1 MDKLFYADSS
11 AKREIL
17 YGELFDD
24 LGRARHYSPYCKSG
38 DFYEVFKRIVLSL
51 LLGREII
58 LLDSDFTDEEM
69 GRLLG
74 TLDITEAEEIEVVG
88 SITEENFLTR
98 LLAKAGSWSITLFTS
113 GTTGLPK
120 RVSHGFASISRQ
132 VRRGDQ
138 HAGDVWGFAYNPT
151 HMAGLQV
158 FFQALMNRNSL
169 IRLFG
174 LDQKAIVREI
184 RERGITHISATPTF
198 YRWLLPP
205 TAVCDSVRRL
215 TSGGEK
221 FDGPTWRQLEGLFPN
236 ARLTNVYASTEVGT
250 LFASKGNEFVI
261 GEEMADKVC
270 VRDGELLIHKSLLG
284 RSETVKVDGD
294 WYHTGDLVEIVTE
307 DPLSF
312 HFVSRKNE
320 MINVGGYKVN
330 PTEVEECLR
339 ACEDVMDAKV
349 YGKASRMMGNIV
361 VCDVVRAHAEVSER
375 RIREELRGRLQEF
388 KIPRVIKFV
397 EHLGVTRTGKL
408 SRQ

>member
-1 MDKLFYADSS
+1 M
-11 AKREIL
+11 
-17 YGELFDD
+17 
-24 LGRARHYSPYCKSG
+24 
-38 DFYEVFKRIVLSL
+38 
-51 LLGREII
+51 
-58 LLDSDFTDEEM
+58 
-69 GRLLG
+69 
-74 TLDITEAEEIEVVG
+74 
-88 SITEENFLTR
+88 
-98 LLAKAGSWSITLFTS
+98 
-113 GTTGLPK
+113 
-120 RVSHGFASISRQ
+120 
-132 VRRGDQ
+132 
-138 HAGDVWGFAYNPT
+138 
-151 HMAGLQV
+151 
-158 FFQALMNRNSL
+158 
-169 IRLFG
+169 
-174 LDQKAIVREI
+174 
-184 RERGITHISATPTF
+184 
-198 YRWLLPP
+198 LLPP

-349 YGKASRMMGNIV
+349 YGKASRVMGNIV